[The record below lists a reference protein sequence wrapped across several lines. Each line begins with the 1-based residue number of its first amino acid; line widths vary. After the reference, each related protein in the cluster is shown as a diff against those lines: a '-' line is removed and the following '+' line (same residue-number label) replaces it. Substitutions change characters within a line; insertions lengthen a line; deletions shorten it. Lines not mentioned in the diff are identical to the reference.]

1 MARISLDNPQYFLN
15 RDTSWLGFNRRVL
28 EEAEDEGNPL
38 LERLKFLSISASNL
52 DEFFEVRVA
61 AMMQQIEDGYNESG
75 PDGLT
80 LTAKRDILAKLTHQ
94 FVDDQYDCW
103 NSRLR
108 PALAENG
115 IRVLGLHE
123 LDSEALRF
131 VNDYCERE
139 LDPLLTP
146 VTVDPAHPFPR
157 VINKALCVAFLLR
170 RRRRSALTYT
180 GVVSVPRV
188 LPRLIRLPSTDTVDF
203 IFLADLVAHHAARM
217 YHGYDIVS
225 SAPFR
230 VTRNSNLYLAEEEAR
245 SLLESVRTELHNR
258 RKGDAVRME
267 IEADADPEIIE
278 RLRTVFELD
287 PWQVFPVNGPV
298 NLVRLFNIYEQVKRA
313 DLKYR
318 SFSPRELR
326 LTSKSKDLFEE
337 LRAARHP
344 SASSLRLV
352 RRSGFLHRVGCPRR
366 ERSIDQANAV
376 PHQRAFPD
384 CPRAD

>member
-1 MARISLDNPQYFLN
+1 MSRISLDDPKYYLN
-15 RDTSWLGFNRRVL
+15 RDTSWLAFNRRVL

-80 LTAKRDILAKLTHQ
+80 LTAKRDILAKLTHE
-94 FVDDQYDCW
+94 FVEDQYDCW
-103 NSRLR
+103 NARLR

-123 LDSEALRF
+123 LDSDALRF
-131 VNDYCERE
+131 VNEYCERE

-146 VTVDPAHPFPR
+146 VTEDPAHPFPR

-188 LPRLIRLPSTDTVDF
+188 LPRLVRLPSEGTDDF
-203 IFLADLVAHHAARM
+203 IFLADLVAWHASRM

-225 SAPFR
+225 SAAFR
-230 VTRNSNLYLAEEEAR
+230 VTRNSNLYLQEEESR
-245 SLLESVRTELHNR
+245 SLLESVRSELHNR
-258 RKGDAVRME
+258 RKGAAVRLE
-267 IEADADPEIIE
+267 IESDADPEIIE
-278 RLRTVFELD
+278 RLRTNFELQ
-287 PWQVFPVNGPV
+287 PWQVFPVHGPV
-298 NLVRLFNIYEQVKRA
+298 NLSRLFNIYEQTSHP
-313 DLKYR
+313 DLK
-318 SFSPRELR
+318 
-326 LTSKSKDLFEE
+326 
-337 LRAARHP
+337 
-344 SASSLRLV
+344 
-352 RRSGFLHRVGCPRR
+352 
-366 ERSIDQANAV
+366 
-376 PHQRAFPD
+376 
-384 CPRAD
+384 